1 MGSSVRPWP
10 LLVATAAVLLSGGL
24 VLAALEPRVSEEHRG
39 KTAAPFVLE
48 AVGGA
53 RVELGALSGRPVLL
67 SFFATWCPPC
77 RDQVRELMA
86 LHERLGP
93 RGLAIV
99 GAAADSK
106 ILTDTPPEQEQKD
119 VAAFVAAMKVPYPIG
134 IANASMI
141 ADYAFEGIPT
151 TIVIE
156 PDGKIGTTFYG
167 YHAAAQIEAA
177 VVGLAPAAA
186 PPAPAGPPPGALE
199 ALGGGLLHPFT
210 RGARQLHPALV
221 HFPIAFLLLE
231 AGLLA
236 AYARRKRPELERMS
250 LALLGISVASLPLVI
265 LSGVR
270 DSGLELGEGSALLL
284 GLGDR
289 WRNAGNFASTI
300 TVHAWLAGLLTLLT
314 SARLAWRWR
323 AGAAALEGHR
333 AIAHAALVLLG
344 LWILVAAA
352 SVGGSVRHS

>member
-1 MGSSVRPWP
+1 MRSRP

-24 VLAALEPRVSEEHRG
+24 VLAALEPRQSEEHRG

-48 AVGGA
+48 AVGGE

-106 ILTDTPPEQEQKD
+106 ILTDTPPEQERQD
-119 VAAFVAAMKVPYPIG
+119 VAAFVAATKVPYPIG
-134 IANASMI
+134 IATASMT
-141 ADYAFEGIPT
+141 ADYAFIGIPT
-151 TIVIE
+151 TIVIG

-177 VVGLAPAAA
+177 LVGLAPLAA
-186 PPAPAGPPPGALE
+186 PPSAPAAPPPGALE
-199 ALGGGLLHPFT
+199 ALGGALLHPFT
-210 RGARQLHPALV
+210 RGSRQLHPALV

-236 AYARRKRPELERMS
+236 AYARRKRPELERLS
-250 LALLGISVASLPLVI
+250 LALLGLSVASLPLVI

-300 TVHAWLAGLLTLLT
+300 TVHAWLAVFLTLLT

-323 AGAAALEGHR
+323 AGAAALEGR
-333 AIAHAALVLLG
+333 RSIVHAALVLLG